1 MPKRIELKVIEDIK
15 YLKNLGK
22 TISSHRLKIRLLYL
36 ELRKI
41 NKFPNQEDLA
51 KYLGVSAD
59 SLHRWTLKYNKGGIE
74 ELLSIKS
81 GKNTNTKIPKEVHDL
96 IEKKL
101 QNLEDP
107 LLGYKHAVNWLYKK
121 TGIKIN
127 YHTLRGYMKRH
138 FGSKLK
144 VPRKSHYKKEPEA
157 ELVFKKPT

>member
-1 MPKRIELKVIEDIK
+1 MPKRIKLEVIEEIE
-15 YLKNLGK
+15 YLKTLSK
-22 TISSHRLKIRLLYL
+22 TVPSHRLKIRLLYL
-36 ELRKI
+36 ELRKE
-41 NKFPNQEDLA
+41 NKFSNQEALA
-51 KYLGVSAD
+51 KYLGVSSD

-74 ELLSIKS
+74 ELLSIQS
-81 GKNTNTKIPKEVHDL
+81 GKNTNTKISNEVHEL

-107 LLGYKHAVNWLYKK
+107 LLGYKDAVNWVYKK
-121 TGIKIN
+121 TGTRIN

-144 VPRKSHYKKEPEA
+144 VPRKSHYKKDPEA